1 MKSSKCRHCGATVLE
16 AEPFCP
22 SCGGADAVFAASED
36 ETDNGDSE
44 YDIDPP
50 PRSGWRSWFDL
61 STPSGQ
67 RRTAFVSGALMLVC
81 VALLIQPIA
90 LPLLA
95 VVAMIMVWEWLA
107 GSRERA
113 RERQFIRD
121 LEAGGGDKTA
131 LRAALGRLHR
141 PPSVV
146 KGPRGADIP
155 IAGFDGRLDDNDDSA
170 R

>member
-1 MKSSKCRHCGATVLE
+1 MHS
-16 AEPFCP
+16 
-22 SCGGADAVFAASED
+22 
-36 ETDNGDSE
+36 GDPGSGFGVS
-44 YDIDPP
+44 
-50 PRSGWRSWFDL
+50 RKSGWRGWFDL

-67 RRTAFVSGALMLVC
+67 RRTALVSGALMLVC
-81 VALLIQPIA
+81 FALLIQPIA
-90 LPLLA
+90 LPLLS

-113 RERQFIRD
+113 RERQFLRD

-155 IAGFDGRLDDNDDSA
+155 IAGFDGRLDDDGDSA